1 MRMKTKRAIRRGL
14 KAGGFYDTRGL
25 YSYVHEKTGLN
36 DKRRG
41 IKKKKELDPRATKI
55 FIIVF
60 ILSIIALIVVYT
72 YIKTSDHLL
81 RNGFSI
87 KDVELY
93 EIDDKYY
100 IKGNIKNKGNK
111 KCKSGNVSIYVK
123 EDSKHEF
130 VIVYLDKLPEKNSSL
145 DFDTR
150 IAKPHTKF
158 DNPKYSLYKVE
169 CFE

>member
-36 DKRRG
+36 DRRRG
-41 IKKKKELDPRATKI
+41 IKKKKELDPRATRI
-55 FIIVF
+55 FIVIF

-72 YIKTSDHLL
+72 YININNHLL
-81 RNGFSI
+81 HNGFSI
-87 KDVELY
+87 KNIDIY
-93 EIDDKYY
+93 EIDNNYY

-123 EDSKHEF
+123 EDNKHEF
-130 VIVYLDKLPEKNSSL
+130 VVVYLDKFPKKNSSL

-158 DNPKYSLYKVE
+158 NDPIYSLYKVD
-169 CFE
+169 CLK